1 MCRARTIIPAW
12 RSIIRDEG
20 GGERG
25 RRYYKFYSVLGRV
38 VQLLSD
44 GEEVSYT
51 ERKNVGVCLDSSSYV
66 HVVDSCA
73 RRAAFKFQIVRRIHL
88 SGGCAWSVYDK
99 VALSQRTRRAVR
111 SASPRLAVQNKE
123 QSLWERRKFEG
134 RFLTGEDRSRS
145 IVAFPPPISNLSRES
160 SGGSWWSVG
169 GRDAPSRASENLS
182 RDRLI
187 FLQSIATIH
196 SPR

>member
-1 MCRARTIIPAW
+1 MS
-12 RSIIRDEG
+12 RSHNNPCLAINYSGRGG

-99 VALSQRTRRAVR
+99 VALSHRTRRAVR
-111 SASPRLAVQNKE
+111 SASPRLASPFKI
-123 QSLWERRKFEG
+123 
-134 RFLTGEDRSRS
+134 RSR
-145 IVAFPPPISNLSRES
+145 V
-160 SGGSWWSVG
+160 SGKG
-169 GRDAPSRASENLS
+169 ENS
-182 RDRLI
+182 KGD
-187 FLQSIATIH
+187 F
-196 SPR
+196 

>member
-12 RSIIRDEG
+12 RSIIRGEGG

-145 IVAFPPPISNLSRES
+145 IVAFPLQSLTYRENRREDRGTRRAISRERESIPRSSYFPPI
-160 SGGSWWSVG
+160 
-169 GRDAPSRASENLS
+169 
-182 RDRLI
+182 
-187 FLQSIATIH
+187 H
-196 SPR
+196 SYDP

>member
-1 MCRARTIIPAW
+1 MS
-12 RSIIRDEG
+12 RSHNNPCLAINYSGRG
-20 GGERG
+20 GGG

-99 VALSQRTRRAVR
+99 VALSHRTRRAVR

-160 SGGSWWSVG
+160 SGGSW
-169 GRDAPSRASENLS
+169 DATRHLARARIYPAIVLFSSN
-182 RDRLI
+182 
-187 FLQSIATIH
+187 
-196 SPR
+196 P

>member
-73 RRAAFKFQIVRRIHL
+73 RRAAFKFQIVRRIHF

-99 VALSQRTRRAVR
+99 VALSHRTRRAVR

-145 IVAFPPPISNLSRES
+145 IVAFPLQSLTYRENRREDR
-160 SGGSWWSVG
+160 G
-169 GRDAPSRASENLS
+169 GRSGDATRHLARARIYPAIVLFSSN
-182 RDRLI
+182 
-187 FLQSIATIH
+187 
-196 SPR
+196 P